1 MDLTNMKKGVCTL
14 KLEGLKKVYNEE
26 GKVDPTLLKATFSI
40 LDFNAS
46 GNKQVVTKEEC
57 LKSAFSL
64 KNKPLLCEYKE
75 TTDYENPND
84 DFGTHGEYQ
93 AKLRNGQD
101 YIFTKTHAIGVSDDK
116 GYLGVIKDENGND
129 LDVLMCDFLLWAYRY
144 PNEVMLINEFYE
156 KGETLYS
163 SCEYYYSSSDMV
175 DGIEY
180 VKDLYFD
187 GHTVLGRN
195 VAPAYNSSRLI
206 SFNEKWNKAL
216 NELNKSKNKKEDKGM
231 SENVMFKSLCE
242 LSLGDIRTK
251 IMTELSKTM
260 TAEEFN
266 YVYVSNY
273 TIYDNYFVYENYED
287 NKWVY
292 YKVPYTKNEKEVTI
306 DLGAKVVVERDSI
319 WVEVGQMEAV
329 QNSLND
335 ANAKIEELIQSLN
348 EREQSMKSKEEMIAS
363 LNSKIETLEN
373 EKVEITNKF
382 NEQADMV
389 VSLNAKIKEF
399 EPIVEEYNKEQYE
412 KALNT
417 AIDFYKEKFENV
429 GAISEFEKEETMG
442 LIKKSI
448 SSDESEAIKAKFSLN
463 EMIVERIKT
472 TNSKKEENS
481 GTINVSLNS
490 TIKAKDNKDLL
501 EHEDEFE
508 KFYGFKRD

>member
-1 MDLTNMKKGVCTL
+1 M
-14 KLEGLKKVYNEE
+14 
-26 GKVDPTLLKATFSI
+26 
-40 LDFNAS
+40 
-46 GNKQVVTKEEC
+46 
-57 LKSAFSL
+57 
-64 KNKPLLCEYKE
+64 
-75 TTDYENPND
+75 
-84 DFGTHGEYQ
+84 
-93 AKLRNGQD
+93 
-101 YIFTKTHAIGVSDDK
+101 
-116 GYLGVIKDENGND
+116 
-129 LDVLMCDFLLWAYRY
+129 
-144 PNEVMLINEFYE
+144 
-156 KGETLYS
+156 
-163 SCEYYYSSSDMV
+163 
-175 DGIEY
+175 
-180 VKDLYFD
+180 
-187 GHTVLGRN
+187 
-195 VAPAYNSSRLI
+195 
-206 SFNEKWNKAL
+206 
-216 NELNKSKNKKEDKGM
+216 
-231 SENVMFKSLCE
+231 
-242 LSLGDIRTK
+242 
-251 IMTELSKTM
+251 
-260 TAEEFN
+260 
-266 YVYVSNY
+266 
-273 TIYDNYFVYENYED
+273 
-287 NKWVY
+287 
-292 YKVPYTKNEKEVTI
+292 PYTKNEKEVTI

-382 NEQADMV
+382 NEQVD
-389 VSLNAKIKEF
+389 SLNAKIKEF
-399 EPIVEEYNKEQYE
+399 EPIVEKYNKEQYE

-429 GAISEFEKEETMG
+429 GAISEFEKEETME

-448 SSDESEAIKAKFSLN
+448 SSDESEAIKAKFCLN

>member
-1 MDLTNMKKGVCTL
+1 
-14 KLEGLKKVYNEE
+14 
-26 GKVDPTLLKATFSI
+26 
-40 LDFNAS
+40 
-46 GNKQVVTKEEC
+46 
-57 LKSAFSL
+57 
-64 KNKPLLCEYKE
+64 
-75 TTDYENPND
+75 
-84 DFGTHGEYQ
+84 
-93 AKLRNGQD
+93 
-101 YIFTKTHAIGVSDDK
+101 
-116 GYLGVIKDENGND
+116 
-129 LDVLMCDFLLWAYRY
+129 
-144 PNEVMLINEFYE
+144 
-156 KGETLYS
+156 
-163 SCEYYYSSSDMV
+163 
-175 DGIEY
+175 
-180 VKDLYFD
+180 
-187 GHTVLGRN
+187 
-195 VAPAYNSSRLI
+195 
-206 SFNEKWNKAL
+206 
-216 NELNKSKNKKEDKGM
+216 M

>member
-195 VAPAYNSSRLI
+195 VAPLI
-206 SFNEKWNKAL
+206 IL
-216 NELNKSKNKKEDKGM
+216 VD
-231 SENVMFKSLCE
+231 
-242 LSLGDIRTK
+242 
-251 IMTELSKTM
+251 
-260 TAEEFN
+260 
-266 YVYVSNY
+266 
-273 TIYDNYFVYENYED
+273 
-287 NKWVY
+287 
-292 YKVPYTKNEKEVTI
+292 
-306 DLGAKVVVERDSI
+306 
-319 WVEVGQMEAV
+319 
-329 QNSLND
+329 
-335 ANAKIEELIQSLN
+335 
-348 EREQSMKSKEEMIAS
+348 
-363 LNSKIETLEN
+363 
-373 EKVEITNKF
+373 
-382 NEQADMV
+382 
-389 VSLNAKIKEF
+389 
-399 EPIVEEYNKEQYE
+399 
-412 KALNT
+412 
-417 AIDFYKEKFENV
+417 
-429 GAISEFEKEETMG
+429 
-442 LIKKSI
+442 
-448 SSDESEAIKAKFSLN
+448 
-463 EMIVERIKT
+463 
-472 TNSKKEENS
+472 
-481 GTINVSLNS
+481 
-490 TIKAKDNKDLL
+490 
-501 EHEDEFE
+501 
-508 KFYGFKRD
+508 